1 VLIKNETTTTQGNLQ
16 PARRVAMTIHAAA
29 ANMVIRSLTK
39 QYSDAPLAALRE
51 YTSNAIDSHMR
62 AGQTRP
68 VEVTFP
74 TALSPLLVIR
84 DYGVGLD
91 AAGLDSYGQYGLS
104 DKSNDNLENGG
115 FGLGS
120 KSALAMASQFT
131 VVGVKDGFKNTV
143 VIGITED
150 GGPSMDYMNDEPV
163 PTDEPNGVTI
173 RIPTSNDS
181 NYGNRVP
188 EDFFLGWKRGSIL
201 VNGKEPEYSIYDED
215 KFREVDGTGWINHT
229 QQGFGNRYVGRA
241 IVGNVLYSVSW
252 DKIPS
257 VPQGL
262 RNSEYLSKVV
272 LNLPIGTVDIPP
284 NREEMIYSP
293 TTIRA
298 IEAALQG
305 VLKEARN
312 DFQDRIDAAEDI
324 LAAYELRKEADEYGL
339 KSDTY
344 NYKGQALTPAAEM
357 DDAKRYV
364 TEFDLLDRGG
374 VTIAGRSTYSVRTK
388 TLDLGRPVVYL
399 ENTLHYRT
407 WTSHPKILVLDAGKV
422 ETRPIS
428 PNSNVTK
435 TQHPSIG
442 HAKGYLQWR
451 THVNGDNFAGRAF
464 LHFTTLKRDE
474 IDPLIL
480 AAYGTNILELSE
492 VIEGSE
498 KFKALLKKEAQDR
511 RVNPVKRVAKQ
522 DSEMEVRYVDFGGYG
537 SSAKVRPTTLGALD
551 TSKTYILLQNENGD
565 PLVQRVRKSLTT
577 VHYRSENLNT
587 LVETLIKEGYVFLMV
602 HKNEKVDRITNNL
615 SSISTLPEAVKD
627 LAETIIAEYTPERAY
642 AEQDASN
649 SRYSWATY
657 LTGRLDEIDNEVT
670 RAWISDLT
678 QSKSGWGKAFLKAAV
693 SHSTL
698 LGIDTS
704 AYTLDTK
711 YPARTIHPGARYT
724 LLTDRYYAPDPSAAI
739 EYINLLDAAKGDHA

>member
-1 VLIKNETTTTQGNLQ
+1 MLIKHETTTTQGNLE
-16 PARRVAMTIHAAA
+16 PARTVKMTIHAAA
-29 ANMVIRSLTK
+29 AAMVIRSLTK

-68 VEVTFP
+68 VEVTYP

-91 AAGLDSYGQYGLS
+91 AEGLDNYGQYGLS
-104 DKSNDNLENGG
+104 DKSSDNLENGG

-143 VIGITED
+143 VIGIKED
-150 GGPSMDYMNDEPV
+150 GGPSMDYMNEAPV
-163 PTDEPNGVTI
+163 PTDEPDGVTI

-181 NYGNRVP
+181 NYGNSVP
-188 EDFFLGWKRGSIL
+188 EDFFLGWERGSIL
-201 VNGKEPEYSIYDED
+201 VNGKEPEYSIHDED
-215 KFREVDGTGWINHT
+215 KFREIDGTGWINHT
-229 QQGFGNRYVGRA
+229 DQGFGNRYVGRA

-262 RNSEYLSKVV
+262 RHSQYLNKVV

-284 NREEMIYSP
+284 NREELIYSP

-298 IEAALQG
+298 IEAALKG

-312 DFQDRIDAAEDI
+312 DFQDRIDAAKDLI
-324 LAAYELRKEADEYGL
+324 AAYDLRKVADEYGL
-339 KSDTY
+339 ESDTY
-344 NYKGQALTPAAEM
+344 NYKGQALTPVAES

-364 TEFDLLDRGG
+364 TQFDLIDRGG
-374 VTIAGRSTYSVRTK
+374 QTIAGRSTYAANTK
-388 TLDLGRPVVYL
+388 LLDLGHPRLYL
-399 ENTLHYRT
+399 ENVLQYRN
-407 WTSHPKILVLDAGKV
+407 WTSHPRILVLDAGKAEIV
-422 ETRPIS
+422 PVS
-428 PNSNVTK
+428 SNSNITK
-435 TQHPSIG
+435 MRHTSIS
-442 HAKGYLQWR
+442 HAKGYMQWR
-451 THVNGDNFAGRAF
+451 THENKDNFAGQAY

-492 VIEGSE
+492 VITGSD

-511 RVNPVKRVAKQ
+511 RVNPVKRVVKQ
-522 DSEMEVRYVDFGGYG
+522 DSEMEVRYISFSGYG
-537 SSAKVRPTTLGALD
+537 MHPSVRPTTLGALD

-565 PLVQRVRKSLTT
+565 NLVQRVRKSLIT
-577 VHYRSENLNT
+577 VHYRSDSVNT
-587 LVETLIKEGYVFLMV
+587 LVKTLAKEGYVFLMV
-602 HKNEKVDRITNNL
+602 HKNEKVDRITSNL
-615 SSISTLPEAVKD
+615 PSISTLPEAVKD

-642 AEQDASN
+642 AEQDASD

-657 LTGRLDEIDNEVT
+657 LTDRLDEIDNEVT
-670 RAWISDLT
+670 RSWISNIA
-678 QSKSGWGKAFLKAAV
+678 QSKSGWGRAFLKAAV
-693 SHSTL
+693 IHATL

-704 AYTLDTK
+704 DYTLDAK
-711 YPARTIHPGARYT
+711 YPARTSHPGARYK
-724 LLTDRYYAPDPSAAI
+724 LLTDRYYTPDPSAAI
-739 EYINLLDAAKGDHA
+739 EYINLLDAAKGEHA